1 MNPAINYQLY
11 YERYKQALKECLE
24 ISMDSTMTNENRII
38 MIRDVSRS
46 YLDGEPTTADEYNNN
61 HLKKIK
67 DIMSWDDKDIDEKY
81 WEVYEYI
88 NDQLNLNLN
97 NTIDSI
103 KATTQVIKM
112 TPEYKVGKRIVFGE
126 ETEVDADYRDVIS
139 DIEAQDSYKCEH
151 ENKTYQAEE
160 KDTNVPESYI
170 CDDCGREL
178 ELPEPDEDIL
188 RDR

>member
-1 MNPAINYQLY
+1 MNPMINYQLY
-11 YERYKQALKECLE
+11 YERFRQGLE
-24 ISMDSTMTNENRII
+24 DCWRIATDNSITEENKVK
-38 MIRDVSRS
+38 MIRDISRAS
-46 YLDGEPTTADEYNNN
+46 LDGEPTTADEYNNN

-126 ETEVDADYRDVIS
+126 ETEVDADYRDAIS

-160 KDTNVPESYI
+160 KDTNVGESYT
-170 CDDCGREL
+170 CEDCGADL
-178 ELPEPDEDIL
+178 DIPEPDEDTL